1 MKRVDFKRE
10 MKKIYFPAPRNP
22 ELVKVPGMNFLMI
35 DGKGDPNK
43 SDAYQAAVDSLYA
56 VSYALKFSIKYS
68 PQRLDYAI
76 LPLESLWWAEDMSAF
91 SQGNRDEWLWTAMIR
106 QPELIS
112 REMVTEMMVDVR
124 EKKNPPA
131 LDKMRFQSLKEGQCA
146 QILHLGPYSA
156 ERVTIEKLHE
166 FIEENNYDFGGKHH
180 EIYLNDPRRTAA
192 ESLKTVIRQPVTPR
206 KGK

>member
-10 MKKIYFPAPRNP
+10 LKKIYFPAPRDP
-22 ELVKVPGMNFLMI
+22 EFVKVPGMNFLMI
-35 DGKGDPNK
+35 DGKGDPTK

-156 ERVTIEKLHE
+156 ERLTIEKLHQ

-180 EIYLNDPRRTAA
+180 EIYLNDPRRTAP
-192 ESLKTVIRQPVTPR
+192 ESLKTVIRQPVAPR

>member
-10 MKKIYFPAPRNP
+10 LKKIYFPAPRDP
-22 ELVKVPGMNFLMI
+22 EFVKVPGMNFLMI
-35 DGKGDPNK
+35 DGKGDPTK
-43 SDAYQAAVDSLYA
+43 SDAYQAAADSLYA
-56 VSYALKFSIKYS
+56 VSYALKFAIKYS

-76 LPLESLWWAEDMSAF
+76 LPLETLWWAEDMSAF
-91 SQGNRDEWLWTAMIR
+91 SQNNRDEWLWTAMIL
-106 QPELIS
+106 QPELIT

-131 LDKMRFQSLKEGQCA
+131 LDKMRFQSFKEGQCA

-156 ERVTIEKLHE
+156 ERLTIEKLHQ
-166 FIEENNYDFGGKHH
+166 FIEENNYEFGGKHH